1 MWVAQTETLTEN
13 ELGFPVQTHPIMIIH
28 IVINV
33 TVLDEFWNKR
43 LYILFIGSFGICQC
57 VNEMVF
63 FWRFD
68 LDQVSSV
75 LPTNLSSVIPLVCQP
90 VEQQIT
96 RWVKSRPSLWA
107 DTSCRTENKIWV
119 IRWVSLSRNLLLTTL
134 LVDLIIHRGSQ
145 IDIHANRKIS
155 NHAAY
160 ESEIFT
166 RGDSISFLS
175 FLFQLKKRNN
185 EECAYTKILAILW
198 LTINFFPFWFK

>member
-1 MWVAQTETLTEN
+1 MRNSARFTNLSFGLTQEISTRKPSYLRHYVSCTN
-13 ELGFPVQTHPIMIIH
+13 RNFDGEWTWLPCTTHPIMIIH

-107 DTSCRTENKIWV
+107 DTSCRTENKI
-119 IRWVSLSRNLLLTTL
+119 
-134 LVDLIIHRGSQ
+134 
-145 IDIHANRKIS
+145 
-155 NHAAY
+155 
-160 ESEIFT
+160 
-166 RGDSISFLS
+166 
-175 FLFQLKKRNN
+175 
-185 EECAYTKILAILW
+185 
-198 LTINFFPFWFK
+198 